1 MTKLACKVNISSGA
15 IEVSW
20 EVHPLY
26 VTTDMTS
33 GFLIKNISGYIFP
46 ADYFGHIL
54 QLAETADGF
63 EYREA
68 GLQTGSVDSDSM
80 VVLEAIKE
88 ITITAN
94 IDQ

>member
-1 MTKLACKVNISSGA
+1 MTKLNCRVNISTGT

-33 GFLIKNISGYIFP
+33 GFLIKNIIGYKFP
-46 ADYFGHIL
+46 ADYFGNIL
-54 QLAETADGF
+54 QLAETTSGF
-63 EYREA
+63 EYKEE
-68 GLQTGSVDSDSM
+68 GLHNEFVDEDSLT
-80 VVLEAIKE
+80 VLEAIKNA
-88 ITITAN
+88 TTTTN